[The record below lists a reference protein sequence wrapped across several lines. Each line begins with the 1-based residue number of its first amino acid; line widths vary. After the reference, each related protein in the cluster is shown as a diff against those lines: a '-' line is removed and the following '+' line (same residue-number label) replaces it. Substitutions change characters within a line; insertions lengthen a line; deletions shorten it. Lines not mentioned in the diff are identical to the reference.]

1 MTTNNNWGTNDMDH
15 NTSSSSRKTRKRD
28 DGAKDDERNQLVSSI
43 NRMAE
48 ADIQRVGVENLRA
61 IADGKRAA
69 AEADRAA
76 AEAERACTSGIVART
91 SGLANLTN
99 SQIQN
104 EEAISKWTLPSFDDD
119 DPQKK
124 AFYLSMADKA
134 QCRYDFIT
142 AEMKKL
148 SDTSTST
155 NTNTNT
161 NTNT

>member
-1 MTTNNNWGTNDMDH
+1 VWFQD
-15 NTSSSSRKTRKRD
+15 
-28 DGAKDDERNQLVSSI
+28 
-43 NRMAE
+43 
-48 ADIQRVGVENLRA
+48 RA

-76 AEAERACTSGIVART
+76 AEADRAAAEAERARTSGIVART
-91 SGLANLTN
+91 SGLANLMN

-104 EEAISKWTLPSFDDD
+104 EQSISKWTLLSFDDV

-124 AFYLSMADKA
+124 AFYLSMAVKA
-134 QCRYDFIT
+134 QCRYDMIT

-161 NTNT
+161 NTNM